1 MLATRYFVE
10 QLTGRTPV
18 ETLRIQAARTE
29 RIRLPTRFSGLAGL
43 GVPEAVLAPL
53 SALVADEPDGIRE
66 SLLVGVFLLCAFE
79 GYPFRAREGLQKWFI
94 RRGGVSPEDAIAV
107 REAVQVLNGRGVLCR
122 AGRGQT
128 RFRDVTRWCC
138 ASEPACQ

>member
-10 QLTGRTPV
+10 QLTGRTPA

-53 SALVADEPDGIRE
+53 TALV
-66 SLLVGVFLLCAFE
+66 
-79 GYPFRAREGLQKWFI
+79 
-94 RRGGVSPEDAIAV
+94 
-107 REAVQVLNGRGVLCR
+107 
-122 AGRGQT
+122 
-128 RFRDVTRWCC
+128 
-138 ASEPACQ
+138 ASEPAGQ

>member
-53 SALVADEPDGIRE
+53 TALVADEPDGIRE

-79 GYPFRAREGLQKWFI
+79 GYPFRAREGLQKWLI
-94 RRGGVSPEDAIAV
+94 RRGGVSP
-107 REAVQVLNGRGVLCR
+107 RGCACR
-122 AGRGQT
+122 A
-128 RFRDVTRWCC
+128 
-138 ASEPACQ
+138 

>member
-53 SALVADEPDGIRE
+53 TALVADEPDGIRE

>member
-53 SALVADEPDGIRE
+53 TALAASVRAFWSASFFFVRLRGIPSGR
-66 SLLVGVFLLCAFE
+66 VKGC
-79 GYPFRAREGLQKWFI
+79 RNGL
-94 RRGGVSPEDAIAV
+94 SAA
-107 REAVQVLNGRGVLCR
+107 A
-122 AGRGQT
+122 A
-128 RFRDVTRWCC
+128 
-138 ASEPACQ
+138 

>member
-53 SALVADEPDGIRE
+53 TALVADEPDGIRE

-79 GYPFRAREGLQKWFI
+79 GYPFRAREGLQKWLI
-94 RRGGVSPEDAIAV
+94 RRRSSAE
-107 REAVQVLNGRGVLCR
+107 GRGVLCR

>member
-1 MLATRYFVE
+1 MLAARYFVE

-53 SALVADEPDGIRE
+53 TTLVADEPDGIRE

-79 GYPFRAREGLQKWFI
+79 GYPSGRVKGCRNGL
-94 RRGGVSPEDAIAV
+94 SAA
-107 REAVQVLNGRGVLCR
+107 A
-122 AGRGQT
+122 A
-128 RFRDVTRWCC
+128 
-138 ASEPACQ
+138 